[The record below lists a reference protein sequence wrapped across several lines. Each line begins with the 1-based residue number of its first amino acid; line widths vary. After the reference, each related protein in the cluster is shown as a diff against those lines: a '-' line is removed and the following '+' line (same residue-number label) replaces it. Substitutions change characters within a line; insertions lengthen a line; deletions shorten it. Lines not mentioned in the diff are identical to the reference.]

1 MAITHRDIGRWV
13 LLKGKTRHGKNRIQQ
28 HGMEWLIE
36 NVSTFQGQ
44 PAMFLRSKNKTEGP
58 KDNKGFDTRWVI
70 LRDDPNFLFFWQEK
84 ET

>member
-1 MAITHRDIGRWV
+1 MVDSQEDDGVGCRMAVTHRDIGRWV

-44 PAMFLRSKNKTEGP
+44 PAMFLRSKNKTEGER
-58 KDNKGFDTRWVI
+58 KTTRV
-70 LRDDPNFLFFWQEK
+70 L
-84 ET
+84 TVVG